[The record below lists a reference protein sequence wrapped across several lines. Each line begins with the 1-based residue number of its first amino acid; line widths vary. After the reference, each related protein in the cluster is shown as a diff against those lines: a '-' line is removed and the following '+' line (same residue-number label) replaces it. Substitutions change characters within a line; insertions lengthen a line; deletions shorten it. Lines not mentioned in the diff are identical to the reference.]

1 MVGSPE
7 QVAEMMRQGQAE
19 TEARIAMTNMV
30 SPMSMN
36 GQFAPKVNPLIEYFA
51 ADPVVCE
58 LEIDIDVVQN
68 TFCSATFKN
77 PCMYLPCLWPHCII
91 LGLPA
96 SLAINYAG
104 LADAARSHRLILRQN
119 SIMYEVKSY
128 PRRLRIQNYSTES
141 IRTPLCCLPC
151 FGDTKPIQEVF
162 PLQEVSQLTVEEC
175 LSTICG
181 SKVAPDTFVVRLQNF
196 PLPVAAIDAPTP
208 SSVATFMALA
218 NESITRL
225 KQAPCALPEAW
236 NAYKV
241 SYQGNPMAALG
252 PMAGA
257 MMMQQQQ
264 MMMQQQQM
272 MMQQQ
277 GMGASAAYPNTMMM
291 NQQMGANVMMMNQL
305 GAAAGHPNTMMMN
318 QQMGANAMMMN
329 QQGVGANAM
338 MMNQQGM
345 GANAMMMNQQ
355 GVGAN
360 AQVLVV
366 PATPVD
372 TPPDMEMEK

>member
-1 MVGSPE
+1 MKVEGFLEFTIHGHSHYATQTRTTPSPPGWSPVVGSPE

-128 PRRLRIQNYSTES
+128 PRRLR
-141 IRTPLCCLPC
+141 
-151 FGDTKPIQEVF
+151 
-162 PLQEVSQLTVEEC
+162 
-175 LSTICG
+175 
-181 SKVAPDTFVVRLQNF
+181 SKLF
-196 PLPVAAIDAPTP
+196 
-208 SSVATFMALA
+208 
-218 NESITRL
+218 
-225 KQAPCALPEAW
+225 
-236 NAYKV
+236 Y
-241 SYQGNPMAALG
+241 
-252 PMAGA
+252 
-257 MMMQQQQ
+257 
-264 MMMQQQQM
+264 
-272 MMQQQ
+272 
-277 GMGASAAYPNTMMM
+277 
-291 NQQMGANVMMMNQL
+291 
-305 GAAAGHPNTMMMN
+305 
-318 QQMGANAMMMN
+318 
-329 QQGVGANAM
+329 
-338 MMNQQGM
+338 
-345 GANAMMMNQQ
+345 
-355 GVGAN
+355 
-360 AQVLVV
+360 
-366 PATPVD
+366 
-372 TPPDMEMEK
+372 